1 MALITLQ
8 TMIDKAA
15 RRCGH
20 VPELLTTE
28 QTQALRENLF
38 LIFAHNAN
46 KGLQLWKVDKYR
58 HGIINGQIAYSL
70 PDRAERILDVNYVTA
85 NQVSYVNGSANWPTS
100 AAPETVSAVGVKLV
114 ASLTGI
120 MRLEYSSNGTTWTPS
135 SVTFSPVQ
143 GWSYVSVPIQ
153 ATNLYWRVAYYTQP
167 AGTALVPT
175 MFPTGATVQMLNN
188 LSEIPMAPLNRDD
201 YWNLPNKEF
210 QSNRPLQYWF
220 DRQNTMNPSGGSYGP
235 QVRYWPV
242 GNDETVHVNMLISSR
257 INDVMSLAYDQ
268 QVDVPE
274 RWLPYIQARFAA
286 DSAIELPN
294 VDSGKATLLMGIADK
309 MEMEVSDEETD
320 DMPIYLAPNIS
331 HYTR

>member
-20 VPELLTTE
+20 VPEILTTE

-58 HGIINGQIAYSL
+58 HGIINGQVAYTL
-70 PDRAERILDVNYVTA
+70 PDRAERILNVNYVTS
-85 NQVSYVNGSANWPTS
+85 NQVEFTQTAPLNWPTAS
-100 AAPETVSAVGVKLV
+100 PGQVSAVGVKLAV
-114 ASLTGI
+114 GTTGV
-120 MRLEYSSNGTTWTPS
+120 MRLEYSVDNTNWVTSSTLTTAT
-135 SVTFSPVQ
+135 
-143 GWSYVSVPIQ
+143 GWNYVSVPIQ
-153 ATNLYWRVAYYTQP
+153 NTSYYWRVAYYTLF
-167 AGTALVPT
+167 GTSLAAT
-175 MFPTGATVQMLNN
+175 AFPTGSTVLMLNN

-220 DRQNTMNPSGGSYGP
+220 DRQNTMNPIGGSYGP

-257 INDVMSLAYDQ
+257 INDATSLAYDQ

-294 VDSGKATLLMGIADK
+294 VDSGKATLLMSIADK